1 MGCAKC
7 GAKGTVSVNCTAY
20 DTNIKYPLNKW
31 FLCDSCYRRLTDF
44 IINKPHG
51 RLVDA
56 DALAEN
62 IAAARYEVD
71 GKYEEGLYLA
81 WSIIN
86 DEDATPTVIPE
97 DEEEKH
103 D

>member
-1 MGCAKC
+1 MNKDDCKTLIQLQNFLGHKPTEEELKAYK
-7 GAKGTVSVNCTAY
+7 AFEKVVLKKGHV
-20 DTNIKYPLNKW
+20 
-31 FLCDSCYRRLTDF
+31 
-44 IINKPHG
+44 

-56 DALAEN
+56 DALAAN

-97 DEEEKH
+97 NKEEK
-103 D
+103 